1 MQYDALRRQVGDSDE
16 IWGYLR
22 YFIDLHRLLHSCEP
36 RQAWK
41 DWHRLRR
48 AAWVERSNANS
59 SNWNC
64 NLYTSLEAFHVWIL
78 IEFPQLP
85 DWLSLVMMS
94 IWCECIFFQMV
105 FEIQWESNCSTQQ
118 CSYCVLVGHTCVY
131 IYIHSITT
139 YVYVRTYVHT
149 VDTYV
154 PPYVPISLHFIR
166 IRILVSPCSCMLQA
180 HDAICAFA
188 TRSGW
193 ITVRLGMF
201 SSLRWREWQHDPG
214 KTPHW
219 MRQELVPSIRHQ
231 EPRASWIWPIGA

>member
-131 IYIHSITT
+131 IYTLNYNIRIRT
-139 YVYVRTYVHT
+139 YVRTYSRYLRT
-149 VDTYV
+149 
-154 PPYVPISLHFIR
+154 
-166 IRILVSPCSCMLQA
+166 
-180 HDAICAFA
+180 
-188 TRSGW
+188 
-193 ITVRLGMF
+193 
-201 SSLRWREWQHDPG
+201 SLRTYLPTFYQNQNPCVTMLVHAPG
-214 KTPHW
+214 TW
-219 MRQELVPSIRHQ
+219 CYMRICNQ
-231 EPRASWIWPIGA
+231 IWVNYCTSGDVFLA